1 MLNSEDPHI
10 VVTDVW
16 RTRGGYLFAKTIA
29 VTGRFAAELDM
40 RTRAPADTKPNDEPW
55 SQKELL
61 RFQPVAEQEEWAACW
76 RLTLCG
82 LRRSEVTG
90 LRWVVAARVRA
101 DDLQI
106 GTGT

>member
-1 MLNSEDPHI
+1 
-10 VVTDVW
+10 
-16 RTRGGYLFAKTIA
+16 
-29 VTGRFAAELDM
+29 M

-101 DDLQI
+101 DDLQAPRPRRKFVCRHPLMLLQR
-106 GTGT
+106 TGCAPARPANHATA